1 MAPAASPEHL
11 RGRPCGASARRRRAP
26 GPPITTDRTRG
37 ESPMPAPADA
47 IRMLSAKPQRARRP
61 LAAALTSGKTPSSL
75 VTWYLG
81 LTHHWMGD
89 NPRVKTRILLGT
101 HEWIIDRVLAPEVGL
116 AALAA
121 DLRPDGRAD
130 AVTGRAG
137 SARRRRSV
145 APLHRPRGREPA
157 PRAPRARHA
166 AQRGLGALALPDP
179 VQHPADRRGRARA
192 GGARRPSPAA
202 RRFRMRRRTG
212 PRPSRTGRPSGRWR
226 GCRSRR
232 APGTASPWPRAAR
245 TRRGR
250 R

>member
-1 MAPAASPEHL
+1 MAPAASPEYL

-26 GPPITTDRTRG
+26 GTPITTDRTRG

-47 IRMLSAKPQRARRP
+47 IRMPSAKSRRARRA
-61 LAAALTSGKTPSSL
+61 LAAAADVRQDSEQPRHLVPRLDPSLDGRQSARQDA
-75 VTWYLG
+75 
-81 LTHHWMGD
+81 HPARH
-89 NPRVKTRILLGT
+89 PRVDHRPRARPGGRPRRLGGGSSA
-101 HEWIIDRVLAPEVGL
+101 R
-116 AALAA
+116 
-121 DLRPDGRAD
+121 RRAD

-145 APLHRPRGREPA
+145 APLHRPRGGEPA

-192 GGARRPSPAA
+192 GGARVSRRP